1 MNITTWNLSDFT
13 QKEIQDANVGM
24 GEARC
29 ANESRAKTEAKFV
42 RAWNAQHTVPFVL
55 DGVSYS
61 LPLPSG
67 KTRVDFLKHVLG
79 FFACDGVNTH

>member
-1 MNITTWNLSDFT
+1 M
-13 QKEIQDANVGM
+13 AM

-29 ANESRAKTEAKFV
+29 ANESRAKSEAKFV

-61 LPLPSG
+61 LHLPVG
-67 KTRVDFLKHVLG
+67 KTQEDFLKHVLG
-79 FFACDGVNTH
+79 FFASCGGVNAH